1 PKVWLMAAAIYVVFI
16 VYFLVYSRNK
26 LVAGTPE
33 EEFANI
39 QAAEQELK

>member
-1 PKVWLMAAAIYVVFI
+1 LS
-16 VYFLVYSRNK
+16 YSRNK